1 MKITLDSIISGFKSV
16 TKLIANFDSIE
27 SELNDKVLYR
37 DNPEGEPNQMNT
49 DLDMNSKPLKNL
61 PSPVNDND
69 AARWIDV
76 KAGITT
82 IDATLPSQSGNTDR
96 ALSTDGSNLVFRDG
110 DALAFTNVAAGASR
124 RTLGSKISEIVSVE
138 DFGALGN
145 GTTDDLAAIN
155 SALATGEAISFKADT
170 VYRVSG
176 LPNFTNAVIVANGA
190 SLLVDSGIYTNVSAQ
205 SFSQILGTLKYDCA
219 AGATAFSASGITSSS
234 GSINNYSVELT
245 CSDTSGIS
253 VGDYVSTI
261 SSNPVRKELNGYHE
275 VTAIIGNTSVTLA
288 VSSEYVSNPFT
299 VGVFASGTL
308 NFYKYEVQ
316 LEFAAGSGRSFSVD
330 NGSLEFAGE
339 FGIIGGVGSTQGI
352 YATNRASVRQSGS
365 KLAIAKYTTGVSLN
379 DGSSFF
385 GASQMFVSSCT
396 SSCIQLINNCYFE
409 GTSDVIFGS
418 NSGTGMVVNQSVI
431 AMVALRVNGTNSV
444 AVSSDNGSGFITNI
458 YAYNEQGVG
467 FNTGVTCQNST
478 RLRLNGIIDG
488 YYIGASLI
496 DNSVLN
502 ALQLNIENCTTGA
515 SVTRQSDMDFRLG
528 TFTGNTVNT
537 VIATGGTFRN
547 TNDGV
552 ETGNVE
558 HLVLTD
564 GATIPVTSAG
574 NTYLYVDSA
583 DGDLKVKFGDG
594 TVKTISVDT

>member
-16 TKLIANFDSIE
+16 TKLIANFDLIE

-37 DNPEGEPNQMNT
+37 DNPDREPNQMNT
-49 DLDMNSKPLKNL
+49 ELDMNSKGLKNL
-61 PSPVNDND
+61 PSPTNDND

-76 KAGITT
+76 KNGVVTT
-82 IDATLPSQSGNTDR
+82 DVILPTLSGNTDR
-96 ALSTDGSNLVFRDG
+96 ALSTDSASLVFKDG
-110 DALAFTNVAAGASR
+110 DDLSFTNTAAGATR
-124 RTLGSKISEIVSVE
+124 RTLGAKISEIVSVE
-138 DFGALGN
+138 DFGAVGN
-145 GTTDDLAAIN
+145 GTTDDLASIN

-190 SLLVDSGIYTNVSAQ
+190 SLLVDSGIYAGVPSQ

-219 AGATAFSASGITSSS
+219 AGGTAFTATGITSSS

-253 VGDYVSTI
+253 VGDYVSHVI
-261 SSNPVRKELNGYHE
+261 SQADRRELNGYHE
-275 VTAIIGNTSVTLA
+275 VTAINGNVSVTLA
-288 VSSEYVSNPFT
+288 VTSEYASNPFPT
-299 VGVFASGTL
+299 GAFGGSM

-316 LEFAAGSGRSFSVD
+316 LGFGSGRSFSVD
-330 NGSLEFAGE
+330 SGSIEFAGE
-339 FGIIGGVGSTQGI
+339 FGMINEGGATTAI
-352 YATNRASVRQSGS
+352 YATNRSSIRQSGS
-365 KLAIAKYTTGVSLN
+365 RLAIAKYVTGVSLN

-385 GASQMFVSSCT
+385 GASSLYVSSCT
-396 SSCIQLINNCYFE
+396 SVCISLLNNCYYE
-409 GTSDVIFGS
+409 GTGATVLGA
-418 NSGTGMVVNQSVI
+418 NSGNGMVVNQSVI
-431 AMVALRVNGTNSV
+431 AMTSLYATGMNSV
-444 AVSSDNGSGFITNI
+444 AVAADNGSGFITTI
-458 YAYNEQGVG
+458 YAYSEQGVG
-467 FNTGVTCQNST
+467 FSTGVTCQNAS
-478 RLRLNGIIDG
+478 RLRVNGTIDG

-502 ALQLNIENCTTGA
+502 ALLLTISNCTTGA
-515 SVTRQSDMDFRLG
+515 DVTRQSDMDFRSG

-537 VIATGGTFRN
+537 LIATGGTFRN
-547 TNDGV
+547 TSDGV

-558 HLVLTD
+558 HLTLTD
-564 GATIPVTSAG
+564 GASIPVTSAG
-574 NTYLYVDSA
+574 NTYIYVDSA

>member
-37 DNPEGEPNQMNT
+37 DNPDGEPNQMNT
-49 DLDMNSKPLKNL
+49 ELDMNSKSLKNL
-61 PSPVNDND
+61 PSPTNDND

-76 KAGITT
+76 KNGVTT
-82 IDATLPSQSGNTDR
+82 LDAPLPTLSGNTDR
-96 ALSTDGSNLVFRDG
+96 ALSTDGASLVFKDG
-110 DALAFTNVAAGASR
+110 DDLSFTNTAAGATR
-124 RTLGSKISEIVSVE
+124 RTLGAKISEIVSVE
-138 DFGALGN
+138 DFGAVGN
-145 GTTDDLAAIN
+145 GTTDDLASIN
-155 SALATGEAISFKADT
+155 SALATGEAISFKAGT

-219 AGATAFSASGITSSS
+219 AGATAFSATGITSSS

-253 VGDYVSTI
+253 VGDYVSMRSTG
-261 SSNPVRKELNGYHE
+261 VDRRQLNGYHE

-288 VSSEYVSNPFT
+288 VTSEYVSNPFPT
-299 VGVFASGTL
+299 GAFAGTI
-308 NFYKYEVQ
+308 NFFKYEVQ
-316 LEFAAGSGRSFSVD
+316 LEFAAGSYRSFSVD

-339 FGIIGGVGSTQGI
+339 FGMVSGAGNLQAI
-352 YATNRASVRQSGS
+352 YATNRASIRQSSS
-365 KLAIAKYTTGVSLN
+365 KLAIAKYVTGVSLN

-385 GASQMFVSSCT
+385 GASELFLSSCT
-396 SSCIQLINNCYFE
+396 SSCIQLLNNCYFE
-409 GTSDVIFGS
+409 GSGGIILGA
-418 NSGTGMVVNQSVI
+418 NSGTGLIANKSVI
-431 AMVALRVNGTNSV
+431 AMSALYVNGTNSV
-444 AVSSDNGSGFITNI
+444 AVASDNASGFITSIN
-458 YAYNEQGVG
+458 AYNEQGVG
-467 FNTGVTCQNST
+467 FNTGITCSNSSS
-478 RLRLNGIIDG
+478 LKVNGIIDG

-496 DNSVLN
+496 DNSILN
-502 ALQLNIENCTTGA
+502 ALQLAIKNCTTGA
-515 SVTRQSDMDFRLG
+515 DVSRQSDMDFRLG

-537 VIATGGTFRN
+537 VVATGGTFRN
-547 TNDGV
+547 TSDGV

-558 HLVLTD
+558 HLTLTD
-564 GATIPVTSAG
+564 GASIPVTSAG
-574 NTYLYVDSA
+574 NTYIYVDSA

>member
-37 DNPEGEPNQMNT
+37 DNPDGEPNQMNT
-49 DLDMNSKPLKNL
+49 DLDMNSKSLKNL
-61 PSPVNDND
+61 PSPTNDND

-76 KAGITT
+76 KGGITT
-82 IDATLPSQSGNTDR
+82 IDAILPSQTGNTDR
-96 ALSTDGSNLVFRDG
+96 ALSTDGANLVFKDG
-110 DALAFTNVAAGASR
+110 DDLAFTNVAAGSSR

-190 SLLVDSGIYTNVSAQ
+190 SLLVDSGIYTNVPAQ

-219 AGATAFSASGITSSS
+219 AGATGFSATGITSSS

-253 VGDYVSTI
+253 VGDYVSMRST
-261 SSNPVRKELNGYHE
+261 SVDRRELNGYHE

-288 VSSEYVSNPFT
+288 VTSEYVSSPFPT
-299 VGVFASGTL
+299 GAFGGTI
-308 NFYKYEVQ
+308 NFFKYEVQ
-316 LEFAAGSGRSFSVD
+316 LEFAAGSYRSFSVD
-330 NGSLEFAGE
+330 NGSIEFAGE
-339 FGIIGGVGSTQGI
+339 FGMVGGAGNLQAI
-352 YATNRASVRQSGS
+352 YATNRAAIRQSGT
-365 KLAIAKYTTGVSLN
+365 KLAIAKYVTGISLN
-379 DGSSFF
+379 DGSAFF
-385 GASQMFVSSCT
+385 RASELFLSSCT
-396 SSCIQLINNCYFE
+396 SSCIQLLNNCYFE
-409 GTSDVIFGS
+409 GSGGTILGS

-431 AMVALRVNGTNSV
+431 AMSALYVNGMNSV
-444 AVSSDNGSGFITNI
+444 AVTSDNGSGFITTIN
-458 YAYNEQGVG
+458 AFNEQGVG
-467 FNTGVTCQNST
+467 FSTGVVCQTST
-478 RLRLNGIIDG
+478 RLRVNGIIDG

-502 ALQLNIENCTTGA
+502 ALQLDITNCTTGA

-528 TFTGNTVNT
+528 VFTGNTVNT

-558 HLVLTD
+558 HLTLTD
-564 GATIPVTSAG
+564 GASIPVTSAG